1 MKMIYCIVK
10 VDQSDKLGFVG
21 EDAPRGTF
29 AKGIGADANSA
40 KSRSDIRVP
49 RHIRQGRICQLGFAE
64 L

>member
-1 MKMIYCIVK
+1 LIF
-10 VDQSDKLGFVG
+10 DADFKLGFVE

>member
-1 MKMIYCIVK
+1 VNF
-10 VDQSDKLGFVG
+10 KLGFIE